1 MHANDMMSY
10 GLKKCNDVYSWKHSE
25 PSLHKCYPKLINL
38 EKKKRIW
45 LCTSIV
51 PVDSISQIQVML
63 LLLLLLLFTINIG
76 EHLMDVLIT

>member
-1 MHANDMMSY
+1 MSILGNIQNRPY
-10 GLKKCNDVYSWKHSE
+10 TNVILKF
-25 PSLHKCYPKLINL
+25 INL